1 MLDILI
7 FSGSAGLGIVCA
19 IFLYRFTS
27 LRKQNEHGSVLGN
40 VKYEL
45 NNLYFEKSVALEA
58 LEKIN
63 QFFEDKK
70 IDEYERDRLSR
81 KYIKMLDNY
90 NKRVF
95 QLKPILEAQEIY
107 EYKKQLDS
115 ILQEYTKKIDS
126 RLASITGHSAAAVTA
141 TADKKRSKVIT
152 SKKGTIE
159 GSSTV
164 ASSSFS
170 FSPSPSSSSSAISTT
185 PSTELQPGFEVR
197 HSPRSWGQQLKSS
210 ITKIS
215 RFKLDKDKNDD
226 SVADVTKSIESLPSL
241 DEKKSADSNSTT
253 GTTANNNTKEDEE
266 KQVDQVSPEIVP
278 NLESLSIE
286 KLQPVDS
293 DETEKVNID
302 TKEIDKIQ
310 SDILRTLKRLEDS

>member
-95 QLKPILEAQEIY
+95 QLNPILEAQEIY

-126 RLASITGHSAAAVTA
+126 RLASITGHSATAA

>member
-126 RLASITGHSAAAVTA
+126 RLASITGHSATKTA

-253 GTTANNNTKEDEE
+253 VTTANNNTKEDEE

>member
-1 MLDILI
+1 
-7 FSGSAGLGIVCA
+7 
-19 IFLYRFTS
+19 
-27 LRKQNEHGSVLGN
+27 
-40 VKYEL
+40 L

-107 EYKKQLDS
+107 EYKKQLDF

-126 RLASITGHSAAAVTA
+126 RLASITGHSATATA

>member
-126 RLASITGHSAAAVTA
+126 RLASITGHSATATA

-170 FSPSPSSSSSAISTT
+170 FSPSPSSSSSSSAISTT
-185 PSTELQPGFEVR
+185 PSTELQPGFDVR
-197 HSPRSWGQQLKSS
+197 H
-210 ITKIS
+210 
-215 RFKLDKDKNDD
+215 
-226 SVADVTKSIESLPSL
+226 
-241 DEKKSADSNSTT
+241 
-253 GTTANNNTKEDEE
+253 
-266 KQVDQVSPEIVP
+266 
-278 NLESLSIE
+278 
-286 KLQPVDS
+286 
-293 DETEKVNID
+293 
-302 TKEIDKIQ
+302 
-310 SDILRTLKRLEDS
+310 

>member
-126 RLASITGHSAAAVTA
+126 RLASITGHSATKTA

-170 FSPSPSSSSSAISTT
+170 FSPSPSSSSSAISTI
-185 PSTELQPGFEVR
+185 PSAKLQPGFEVR